1 MKQIAFAL
9 AVILLA
15 MSLAACDG
23 ITININLNGT
33 EATAPEETT
42 APDLQEETTPSAGQD
57 ATEPEETDSATSTAT
72 EPPETAL
79 TPEEALWAQLAGCWV
94 GGDDRFAYFTYVNG
108 APGFLGGFW
117 GNPQPYGR
125 DPATVSGLYQHSSGM
140 YTMNLTYPPVS
151 GDAADSQDLRELS
164 YTLMV
169 DISTLD
175 QGTITVEAPDD
186 TLRTYT
192 YGGDS
197 YEEAYAAVYGGEA
210 TFDGLY
216 DVWHRLVGYWITNS
230 EVYAVLDMA
239 DSHTAVFHYGWW
251 ETEFDSG
258 EQIVRELTASGEEEM
273 TATLA
278 DGGIVVIDYSGLE
291 RDGKIRIKIGDQEW
305 MQCANG
311 GGSAQEA
318 YQTYCSNREGA

>member
-1 MKQIAFAL
+1 MKRIALAL

-23 ITININLNGT
+23 ITININLNGA
-33 EATAPEETT
+33 ETAVPKETT
-42 APDLQEETTPSAGQD
+42 APSAGQNT
-57 ATEPEETDSATSTAT
+57 AEPEDTDPVPVTTEAPAET
-72 EPPETAL
+72 L
-79 TPEEALWAQLAGCWV
+79 TPEE
-94 GGDDRFAYFTYVNG
+94 T
-108 APGFLGGFW
+108 
-117 GNPQPYGR
+117 
-125 DPATVSGLYQHSSGM
+125 S
-140 YTMNLTYPPVS
+140 
-151 GDAADSQDLRELS
+151 DS
-164 YTLMV
+164 
-169 DISTLD
+169 
-175 QGTITVEAPDD
+175 
-186 TLRTYT
+186 
-192 YGGDS
+192 
-197 YEEAYAAVYGGEA
+197 GEA
-210 TFDGLY
+210 TFAELY
-216 DVWHRLVGYWITNS
+216 EIWHRLVGYWITNS

-318 YQTYCSNREGA
+318 YQTYCNNREGA